1 MPLGGAGVTSVHEY
15 RPMSTL
21 IPTDADVDT
30 VRCRCRHRPMCIAR
44 DGQQAA
50 GGHQKIAGGHQQIGG
65 DGCGIYHKR
74 ERNAHDGL
82 YALSRCCIMLSC
94 RFLAAYGR
102 SLVSYSRSLAPSCHR
117 GRSGGRLLDYYL
129 LVAGDVDTGL
139 ESAERLAGLSHHH
152 SVEVVDGVAAVG
164 DAHGWGDAGGA
175 AYTQ

>member
-50 GGHQKIAGGHQQIGG
+50 GGHQKIAEGHQQIAG

-94 RFLAAYGR
+94 RCLALSCRCLA
-102 SLVSYSRSLAPSCHR
+102 SYSRSPALFCRR

-152 SVEVVDGVAAVG
+152 AVEVVDGVAAVG

>member
-30 VRCRCRHRPMCIAR
+30 VRCRCRHRTMCIAR

-50 GGHQKIAGGHQQIGG
+50 GGHQKISEGHQQIGG

-94 RFLAAYGR
+94 RCLAAYSR
-102 SLVSYSRSLAPSCHR
+102 CLVTSCHR

-129 LVAGDVDTGL
+129 LVAGDVDTRF
-139 ESAERLAGLSHHH
+139 ESAERLAGLSYHHA
-152 SVEVVDGVAAVG
+152 VEVVDGVAAVG
-164 DAHGWGDAGGA
+164 DAHGWGDAGGT

>member
-30 VRCRCRHRPMCIAR
+30 VRCRCRHRTMCIAR

-50 GGHQKIAGGHQQIGG
+50 GGHQKISEGHQQIGG

-82 YALSRCCIMLSC
+82 YALSCGFVMLSC
-94 RFLAAYGR
+94 RSLA
-102 SLVSYSRSLAPSCHR
+102 SYSRCLAPSCHR

-152 SVEVVDGVAAVG
+152 AVEVVDGVAAVG
-164 DAHGWGDAGGA
+164 DAHGWGDAGDT

>member
-50 GGHQKIAGGHQQIGG
+50 GGHQKIAEGHQQIAG

-94 RFLAAYGR
+94 RSLA
-102 SLVSYSRSLAPSCHR
+102 SYSRILALSCRCLALFCRR

-152 SVEVVDGVAAVG
+152 AVEVVDGVAAVG